1 MRYRPF
7 GAGGAAISAISLRL
21 GDNPKLRANDWRN
34 LIFAALENGIN
45 SFEVDGAVP
54 ALLDGA
60 AQAFASVERRLL
72 FIGWRLRATGGLP
85 LTAQA
90 VHDMID
96 LAQDRVGVERLD
108 IVTLDDPCGNI
119 VPDETHAVLTALR
132 GARLIQRLAISGGG
146 PSQDAQA
153 ASGAFEAIAT
163 PFNLVSDWVDR
174 NRVRTAMARNMAV
187 IGQDYWPEALR
198 GERPALLPK
207 PSLWRRR
214 TDPLAGLG
222 GYDFLN
228 ATPGW
233 TAREICL
240 SYALT
245 EPSLATVQVSAST
258 PATIEA
264 LAAVTE
270 RDLPAGCAAQIEM
283 ARFSSQTERQTKRRA

>member
-7 GAGGAAISAISLRL
+7 GSGGAAISAISLRL
-21 GDNPKLRANDWRN
+21 SDSQKLRAGEWRN
-34 LIFAALENGIN
+34 LIFAALENGVN
-45 SFEVDGAVP
+45 GFEIDGAAP

-72 FIGWRLRATGGLP
+72 FVGWRLRATGGLP

-96 LAQDRVGVERLD
+96 VAQERVGIERLD
-108 IVTLDDPCGNI
+108 IVTLDDPRANV
-119 VPDETHAVLTALR
+119 VPPETHEVLTALR
-132 GARLIQRLAISGGG
+132 GAKLIQRLAISGGG
-146 PSQDAQA
+146 ENQDIQA

-163 PFNLVSDWVDR
+163 PFNLISGWADR
-174 NRVRTAMARNMAV
+174 NRVRAAMARDMAV
-187 IGQDYWPEALR
+187 IGQDYWPQALR
-198 GERPALLPK
+198 GDRPALLPK

-222 GYDFLN
+222 GYEFLN

-245 EPSLATVQVSAST
+245 EPSLATVQVSAAN
-258 PATIEA
+258 PAEIEK

-283 ARFSSQTERQTKRRA
+283 ARFSAHGEPQTKRRA